1 MNSLIT
7 LTSQQLRRAADL
19 KERIDALED
28 QLSQLLGTPAQSDAP
43 IAAAAPKAG
52 RRKKWK
58 LSPQGV
64 ANIRAGVAKRMAKKT
79 VTVPADSGEKPKR
92 RKMTPAG
99 RRSLSL
105 KLKARWAARRA
116 AGSTKL

>member
-7 LTSQQLRRAADL
+7 LTSQQLRKAADL
-19 KERIDALED
+19 KEKIDVLQD
-28 QLSQLLGTPAQSDAP
+28 QLSQLLGTPAQSGTPDAT
-43 IAAAAPKAG
+43 AAPKAG

-58 LSPQGV
+58 LSPEGV
-64 ANIRAGVAKRMAKKT
+64 ANIRAGVARRMAKKA
-79 VTVPADSGEKPKR
+79 VAMSADSGEKPKK
-92 RKMTPAG
+92 RKMSAAG

-116 AGSTKL
+116 AGRTKL